1 MDNIIPMDLDFNTIK
16 KCYNDWDSKLQHY
29 DHINRYYYGNTDSL
43 KNFKPQMGRSNLKIN
58 TNFVAKLVDEETQYS
73 FDNDT
78 TYVSKDGNENI
89 INDITYVMQNNKV
102 DHDLN
107 LGRELICFGQAF
119 EISYINKAD
128 GRFFNRKVN
137 PLHGYM
143 YCDENDEPVY
153 FLHIYNKP
161 LDKKNYIDVYTNT
174 TIYHLDDEFN
184 LIAEPVQHYFGI
196 VPVGYGVIGGVQYN
210 EDKGYVEGDKTIFR
224 IIKTL
229 QDALETNLGDITSE
243 ISDFRNAILKMFGIE
258 LEDAKDKDGN
268 VINGAD
274 GLPLK
279 QVPVMRD
286 NAILYFGKKSEEDA
300 EWLTKNINDA
310 FIKNTRDD
318 LKDLIYSLTSHVDN
332 NMKIASNLSG
342 VALKSRLNSLEGR
355 CRDNEKA
362 MANIIKTRLKCIC
375 KYLFLTQSKAYDSN
389 MIGIQFTPN
398 IPVDELGLADIISK
412 LPHEV
417 VSNYTKRTW
426 LPRVSN
432 PDLEQERI
440 DKENESEI
448 PNMGLDNLDNTNSTK
463 SMDKN
468 MKNTANNCC

>member
-1 MDNIIPMDLDFNTIK
+1 MDNIIPMDLDLNLIK
-16 KCYNDWDSKLQHY
+16 KCYNDWDSKLEHY
-29 DHINRYYYGNTDSL
+29 DKINQYYYGNTDSL

-58 TNFVAKLVDEETQYS
+58 TNFVQKLVDEEAQYS
-73 FDNDT
+73 FDNDI
-78 TYVSKDGNENI
+78 TYVSKDGNENV
-89 INDITYVMQNNKV
+89 INDITYVLQNNKA
-102 DHDLN
+102 DHDIN

-128 GRFFNRKVN
+128 GKLLNRRVS

-153 FLHIYNKP
+153 FLRIYNKP
-161 LDKKNYIDVYTNT
+161 LDRKDYIDVYTKDC
-174 TIYHLDDEFN
+174 IYHFNDEFETVE
-184 LIAEPVQHYFGI
+184 EPTPHYFGI
-196 VPVGYGVIGGVQYN
+196 VPVGYGIIGGVEYN
-210 EDKGYVEGDKTIFR
+210 EDKGYVEGDKTIYR
-224 IIKTL
+224 TIKTI

-318 LKDLIYSLTSHVDN
+318 LKDLIYSLTSHIN
-332 NMKIASNLSG
+332 NNEKMQSNLSG
-342 VALKSRLNSLEGR
+342 IALRSRLFSLEGR

-362 MANIIKTRLKCIC
+362 MTNIIKTRLKCIC
-375 KYLFLTQSKAYDSN
+375 KYLFLKQSKAYDSN

-398 IPVDELGLADIISK
+398 IPVDEQGLADIISK
-412 LPHEV
+412 LPQDV
-417 VSNYTKRTW
+417 VSNYTKRSW
-426 LPRVSN
+426 LPRISN
-432 PDLEQERI
+432 PDLEQKRI
-440 DKENESEI
+440 DKEYKDKLNKIDFSN
-448 PNMGLDNLDNTNSTK
+448 PNNNSNLGDNNVK
-463 SMDKN
+463 QG
-468 MKNTANNCC
+468 